1 MSDRISILGVPS
13 AAGTHGPGQ
22 ERAPEA
28 LRRAG
33 LVERLE
39 ERGTEV
45 HDRGDLPVF
54 SFSSDPG
61 DRKQQNLGRVVDV
74 VRRVDAAVVLMLDE
88 GATPLV
94 IGGDCTITL
103 GVVGGFVRRH
113 PDLGLIYLDGDID
126 VSTPGSTTSGILDT
140 MGMAH
145 LLGVGA
151 AELAGAGPRRPML
164 SGDHVVAFG
173 YDEVEASTGERDWL
187 AGQGVACFPAQ
198 RITDSREQ
206 ADRACGELASQAHPV
221 LVHFDVDVIDST
233 DFPLANF
240 PHFNEG
246 LSYEDA
252 IAALRTFCS
261 HEAFGGLVVTEINP
275 DRDPDGS
282 LVDRLVGDLV
292 DALT

>member
-1 MSDRISILGVPS
+1 MSDRVSILGVPS

-33 LVERLE
+33 LVARLE

-45 HDRGDLPVF
+45 HDHGDLPVF
-54 SFSSDPG
+54 TFSSDPE
-61 DRKQQNLGRVVDV
+61 DRKRQNLGRVVDV
-74 VRRVDAAVVLMLDE
+74 VRRVDTAVERMLDE

-126 VSTPGSTTSGILDT
+126 VSTPESTTSGILDT

-145 LLGVGA
+145 LLGAGA
-151 AELAGAGPRRPML
+151 SELAGAGPRRPLL

-173 YDEVEASTGERDWL
+173 YDEVESSAAERDWL
-187 AGQGVACFPAQ
+187 AGQGVACIPTQ
-198 RITDSREQ
+198 RIAEPREQ
-206 ADRACGELASQAHPV
+206 ADHACRDLASRAHPL

-233 DFPLANF
+233 EFPLANF

-246 LSYEDA
+246 LSYEAA

-275 DRDPDGS
+275 DRDVDGS

-292 DALT
+292 DVLT

>member
-1 MSDRISILGVPS
+1 MSDRVSILGVPS

-33 LVERLE
+33 LVARLE

-45 HDRGDLPVF
+45 HDHGDLPVF
-54 SFSSDPG
+54 TFSSDPE
-61 DRKQQNLGRVVDV
+61 DRKRQNLGRVVDV
-74 VRRVDAAVVLMLDE
+74 VRRVDTAVERMLDE

-126 VSTPGSTTSGILDT
+126 VSTPESTTSGILDT

-145 LLGVGA
+145 LLGAGA
-151 AELAGAGPRRPML
+151 SELAGAGPRRPLL

-173 YDEVEASTGERDWL
+173 YDEVESSAAERDWL
-187 AGQGVACFPAQ
+187 AGHGVACIPTQ
-198 RITDSREQ
+198 RIAEPREQ
-206 ADRACGELASQAHPV
+206 ADHACRDLASRAHPL

-233 DFPLANF
+233 EFPLANF

-246 LSYEDA
+246 LSYEAA

-275 DRDPDGS
+275 DRDVDGS

-292 DALT
+292 DVLT

>member
-1 MSDRISILGVPS
+1 
-13 AAGTHGPGQ
+13 
-22 ERAPEA
+22 
-28 LRRAG
+28 

-45 HDRGDLPVF
+45 HDHGDLPVF
-54 SFSSDPG
+54 PFSADPT

-74 VRRVDAAVVLMLDE
+74 VRRVDAAVGLMLDE
-88 GATPLV
+88 AATPLV

-103 GVVGGFVRRH
+103 GVVSGFVRKH
-113 PDLGLIYLDGDID
+113 PDVGLIYLDGDID
-126 VSTPGSTTSGILDT
+126 VSSPESTTSGILDT

-173 YDEVEASTGERDWL
+173 FDEVEASRGERDWL
-187 AGQGVACFPAQ
+187 AGQGVACFPTQ
-198 RITDSREQ
+198 RITDPSEQ
-206 ADRACGELASQAHPV
+206 ADRACRDLASRAQPV

-233 DFPLANF
+233 EFPLANF

-246 LSYEDA
+246 LPYEGA
-252 IAALRTFCS
+252 LAALRTFCA

-275 DRDPDGS
+275 DRDVDGS

-292 DALT
+292 DVLT

>member
-1 MSDRISILGVPS
+1 MTRRLSVLGVPS

-22 ERAPEA
+22 ERAPHA

-33 LVERLE
+33 LLERLA
-39 ERGTEV
+39 GGAEV
-45 HDRGDLPVF
+45 TDHGDLPEVAF
-54 SFSSDPG
+54 STDPR
-61 DRKQQNLGRVVDV
+61 DRKRQNLERVVDV
-74 VRRVDAAVVLMLDE
+74 VRSVDAAVGPMLD
-88 GATPLV
+88 AATTPLV

-103 GVVGGFVRRH
+103 GVVGAFVRRH
-113 PDLGLIYLDGDID
+113 PDVGLIYLDGDID
-126 VSTPGSTTSGILDT
+126 VSTPDSTTSGILDT

-151 AELAGAGPRRPML
+151 PELAGAGPRQPLL

-173 YDEVEASTGERDWL
+173 HDEIESSAEQRAWL
-187 AGQGVACFPAQ
+187 AGQGVASFPTQ
-198 RITDSREQ
+198 GITDAREQ
-206 ADRACGELASQAHPV
+206 ADRACQEIASRADPV

-233 DFPLANF
+233 DFPLADF

-252 IAALRTFCS
+252 ITALRAFCS
-261 HEAFGGLVVTEINP
+261 LEGFGGLVVTEINP
-275 DRDPDGS
+275 HRDVDGS

-292 DALT
+292 DVLT